1 MLKLEEG
8 FKLRIMKIAVLMTCH
23 NRCEKTLRCL
33 HSLYCLDNSY
43 HFSIDVFLVDDGSID
58 NTSESVSLFYNKVFL
73 IQGSGNL
80 FWNRGMREAWKAA
93 IKQDY
98 YDYFIWLNDDTIL
111 YNDALNVVIGDSLLA
126 GNHSIICGS
135 FQNTENGTFSYG
147 GKTKDGCPIFPNG
160 TLQELFYMNG
170 NFVLVPYS
178 VYKKIGILDSHY
190 WHHLGDYDYGLVARH
205 AGLKVFVAS
214 QYVGIC
220 ARNENGTNRIRKSGV
235 GIRERLRYLNTPMSL
250 SLKTAFYFY
259 KKNFNIIYA
268 IYKVLLE
275 IIIVVFPDKV
285 YNQYKN
291 LFKK

>member
-1 MLKLEEG
+1 M
-8 FKLRIMKIAVLMTCH
+8 
-23 NRCEKTLRCL
+23 
-33 HSLYCLDNSY
+33 
-43 HFSIDVFLVDDGSID
+43 
-58 NTSESVSLFYNKVFL
+58 
-73 IQGSGNL
+73 
-80 FWNRGMREAWKAA
+80 
-93 IKQDY
+93 
-98 YDYFIWLNDDTIL
+98 
-111 YNDALNVVIGDSLLA
+111 NVVIGDSLLA

>member
-1 MLKLEEG
+1 MY
-8 FKLRIMKIAVLMTCH
+8 I
-23 NRCEKTLRCL
+23 
-33 HSLYCLDNSY
+33 
-43 HFSIDVFLVDDGSID
+43 
-58 NTSESVSLFYNKVFL
+58 
-73 IQGSGNL
+73 
-80 FWNRGMREAWKAA
+80 
-93 IKQDY
+93 
-98 YDYFIWLNDDTIL
+98 
-111 YNDALNVVIGDSLLA
+111 
-126 GNHSIICGS
+126 
-135 FQNTENGTFSYG
+135 
-147 GKTKDGCPIFPNG
+147 
-160 TLQELFYMNG
+160 
-170 NFVLVPYS
+170 
-178 VYKKIGILDSHY
+178 KKIGILDSHY

>member
-43 HFSIDVFLVDDGSID
+43 HFSIDVFLVDDGSTD

-135 FQNTENGTFSYG
+135 FQNTENGTFSY
-147 GKTKDGCPIFPNG
+147 
-160 TLQELFYMNG
+160 
-170 NFVLVPYS
+170 
-178 VYKKIGILDSHY
+178 
-190 WHHLGDYDYGLVARH
+190 HLGDYDYGLVARH

>member
-43 HFSIDVFLVDDGSID
+43 HFSIDVFLVDDGSTD

-126 GNHSIICGS
+126 GNHSIIFLLYLS
-135 FQNTENGTFSYG
+135 IYIRTFAPETTRLYG
-147 GKTKDGCPIFPNG
+147 PRAGY
-160 TLQELFYMNG
+160 TLQGGRIVWQQEK
-170 NFVLVPYS
+170 VQEPY
-178 VYKKIGILDSHY
+178 LH
-190 WHHLGDYDYGLVARH
+190 R
-205 AGLKVFVAS
+205 
-214 QYVGIC
+214 
-220 ARNENGTNRIRKSGV
+220 
-235 GIRERLRYLNTPMSL
+235 
-250 SLKTAFYFY
+250 
-259 KKNFNIIYA
+259 
-268 IYKVLLE
+268 
-275 IIIVVFPDKV
+275 
-285 YNQYKN
+285 
-291 LFKK
+291 